1 MNSYLHHIDLQT
13 VRFSSV
19 EVTARTT
26 WTFAEISD
34 REGLTEVVEIS
45 CGEDTRLVASL
56 IEEFGVS
63 LEGVAILDESDVSEI
78 LGLGIYILQRHRL
91 IATAVSALR
100 TIVTSLQCRHLSM
113 NIAQF
118 LGQKIPQS
126 VPLYANINRSFSAD

>member
-56 IEEFGVS
+56 IEDSGYLSKEW
-63 LEGVAILDESDVSEI
+63 LYWTNLT
-78 LGLGIYILQRHRL
+78 Y
-91 IATAVSALR
+91 LR
-100 TIVTSLQCRHLSM
+100 YLV
-113 NIAQF
+113 
-118 LGQKIPQS
+118 
-126 VPLYANINRSFSAD
+126 